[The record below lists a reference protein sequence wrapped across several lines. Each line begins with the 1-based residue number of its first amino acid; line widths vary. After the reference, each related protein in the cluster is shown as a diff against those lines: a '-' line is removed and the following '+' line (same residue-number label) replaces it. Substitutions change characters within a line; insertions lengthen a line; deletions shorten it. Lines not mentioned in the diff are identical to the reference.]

1 MKSCPKFRISK
12 VLIVALASGLMNACV
27 ITESSIQPTGTNPAL
42 AQELATYLEPDFGD
56 NLTVEYELLRDIP
69 TQVGVAVPKYYVW
82 LIATEGDAVLV
93 EGAARVAAEDA
104 ETFTVL
110 NFVSQQSIQENPDQL
125 DSIFPTALIP
135 AIETRAGLERED

>member
-1 MKSCPKFRISK
+1 MLVIA
-12 VLIVALASGLMNACV
+12 VASGLINACMV
-27 ITESSIQPTGTNPAL
+27 PDDTVQSTGTNPAL

-56 NLTVEYELLRDIP
+56 TLTVEYELLRDIP

-110 NFVSQQSIQENPDQL
+110 NFVSQQSIQEKPDQL
-125 DSIFPTALIP
+125 DSIFPAALIP
-135 AIETRAGLERED
+135 AIETRAGLGIED